1 MGGQTPGDGRLL
13 PQNFCSSEKR
23 GRDMTRE
30 RISSRGGVAR
40 NCFKM
45 SANSDLTISPTAGLR
60 VPAAYPRTET
70 PEKES
75 STVPRTG
82 CPNTRA
88 GANTLKSS
96 VSFSW
101 ERVLLSAL
109 PETIL

>member
-1 MGGQTPGDGRLL
+1 MQLQVL
-13 PQNFCSSEKR
+13 SAS
-23 GRDMTRE
+23 RD
-30 RISSRGGVAR
+30 
-40 NCFKM
+40 
-45 SANSDLTISPTAGLR
+45 
-60 VPAAYPRTET
+60 TET

-75 STVPRTG
+75 STVPGTG